1 MGWVLVS
8 KQFIAQTILG
18 PKVKGSKF
26 IRYYG
31 PLYQSH
37 SNYTRLLLLQKTTVG
52 IQTFSRSGSTF
63 EFKGISKRTEE
74 MTFHRANHAQL
85 SFFSFGFLFS
95 QNILKAPQDF
105 TIGMQGQKSDLV
117 VRPRE
122 GRLTSCFA
130 RKRREKKINSSN
142 RNKRGR

>member
-1 MGWVLVS
+1 MTFELH
-8 KQFIAQTILG
+8 Q
-18 PKVKGSKF
+18 
-26 IRYYG
+26 
-31 PLYQSH
+31 
-37 SNYTRLLLLQKTTVG
+37 TTVG

-130 RKRREKKINSSN
+130 RKRAEKKINSSN

>member
-1 MGWVLVS
+1 
-8 KQFIAQTILG
+8 
-18 PKVKGSKF
+18 
-26 IRYYG
+26 
-31 PLYQSH
+31 
-37 SNYTRLLLLQKTTVG
+37 
-52 IQTFSRSGSTF
+52 
-63 EFKGISKRTEE
+63 

-122 GRLTSCFA
+122 GSRLA
-130 RKRREKKINSSN
+130 LQEKEQKRK
-142 RNKRGR
+142 